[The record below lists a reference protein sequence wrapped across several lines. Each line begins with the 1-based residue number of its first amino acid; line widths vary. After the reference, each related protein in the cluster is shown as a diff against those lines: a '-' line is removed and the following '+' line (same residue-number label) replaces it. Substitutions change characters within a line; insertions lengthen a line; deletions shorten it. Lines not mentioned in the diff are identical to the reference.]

1 MSSRPDF
8 DDPADHTAE
17 ETAEDLGP
25 IETRWAQ
32 ALTILWPAF
41 VAAGVLEL
49 IVFAVV
55 DPEALHRWGGEPL
68 AASRNAIYTM
78 AFFVFW
84 GAIAAGSATT
94 QWLFSRAPQE

>member
-1 MSSRPDF
+1 MSSPPEIDEDF
-8 DDPADHTAE
+8 EP
-17 ETAEDLGP
+17 TAEDLGP
-25 IETRWAQ
+25 AETWWAL

-68 AASRNAIYTM
+68 AASRSAIYTM

-84 GAIAAGSATT
+84 GATAGASAVT
-94 QWLFSRAPQE
+94 QWLLSRVPR